1 MKPFGPENV
10 CLFDGM
16 AIGRVLSGQL
26 PCYQGEIAGMGIRAI
41 GVSLVGTCLTVLPV
55 LAAQSPPGQG
65 VPREETQASLPSPA
79 SNLGSQYTY
88 TLPAGTIVLVRLTDP
103 LSSERNKV
111 GDSFITVL
119 EQPLVAQGLVVSGR
133 GQTVMGRVGV
143 AQNAGRVQG
152 VSQLGM
158 ELTEVV
164 LADGQ
169 QVPIRTQL
177 IRTSAGTSKGRD
189 AAGIGATTGM
199 GAMIGAAA
207 GGGPGAAIGAAAGA
221 VAGVIGVL
229 STRGRATE
237 IYPETLLTFRL
248 TEPLTIS
255 TAKNPQAFRVV
266 SKQDYLGGVAQ
277 INPPRYP
284 ALYSAPPPRP
294 YYYPAYPYYPGL
306 YAPPGYGG
314 YYGIYGYGPT
324 IVFGYRGHWGHGYHH
339 H

>member
-1 MKPFGPENV
+1 
-10 CLFDGM
+10 
-16 AIGRVLSGQL
+16 
-26 PCYQGEIAGMGIRAI
+26 MGIKVIRAT
-41 GVSLVGTCLTVLPV
+41 LVGTCLMLLPV
-55 LAAQSPPGQG
+55 MAAQSPPVQG
-65 VPREETQASLPSPA
+65 VPQEEMRSTRAPLAP
-79 SNLGSQYTY
+79 NLGSQDTH
-88 TLPAGTIVLVRLTDP
+88 TLPAGTIVLVRLTEP
-103 LSSERNKV
+103 LSSDRNRV

-119 EQPLVAQGLVVSGR
+119 EQPLVAQGLVVSRR

-158 ELTEVV
+158 ELTEVA

-237 IYPETLLTFRL
+237 LYPETLLTFRL

-255 TAKNPQAFRVV
+255 TGQNPQAFTVV
-266 SKQDYLGGVAQ
+266 TKQDYLGGVAQ
-277 INPPRYP
+277 MAPPRYP
-284 ALYSAPPPRP
+284 VPPPRP

-314 YYGIYGYGPT
+314 YYGFYGYSPM
-324 IVFGYRGHWGHGYHH
+324 IVFGYRGYWGHGYHH

>member
-1 MKPFGPENV
+1 
-10 CLFDGM
+10 
-16 AIGRVLSGQL
+16 
-26 PCYQGEIAGMGIRAI
+26 MGIKVIA
-41 GVSLVGTCLTVLPV
+41 VTLAGTCLTFLPV
-55 LAAQSPPGQG
+55 LSAQSPPAQG
-65 VPREETQASLPSPA
+65 VPQEEAQPAPASLTPDP
-79 SNLGSQYTY
+79 GSQYTHI
-88 TLPAGTIVLVRLTDP
+88 LPAGTIVLVRLTEP
-103 LSSERNKV
+103 LSSDRNRV
-111 GDSFITVL
+111 GDTFITVL
-119 EQPLVAQGLVVSGR
+119 EQPLVAQGLVVSRR
-133 GQTVMGRVGV
+133 GQTVTGRVGV

-169 QVPIRTQL
+169 QVPIHTRL
-177 IRTSAGTSKGRD
+177 IRTTAGTSKGRD
-189 AAGIGATTGM
+189 AAGISATAGM

-248 TEPLTIS
+248 TAPLTIS
-255 TAKNPQAFRVV
+255 TAQNPQAFRVV
-266 SKQDYLGGVAQ
+266 TKEDYLDRVAQ
-277 INPPRYP
+277 ANPPRYP

-314 YYGIYGYGPT
+314 YYGFYGYSPM
-324 IVFGYRGHWGHGYHH
+324 IVFGYRGYWGHGSHPH
-339 H
+339 